1 METQQGVA
9 KAKTREEV
17 QGSVENRPPLLNLP
31 IPPATLPILNNSK
44 TAKKK
49 VQSRQ
54 GATHAAWADIA
65 GQPSTSARRVF
76 CDPRTED
83 WRKSEKTR
91 ASAVP
96 PPTPPIIRHSFRYP
110 TLAPTAA
117 SVAGTTRESV
127 RACADHKR
135 RQAPGSSPTRDPA
148 LLHSLGH
155 RNKTSSSPHASHA
168 LLSIEQKQ
176 RLLKKKKLFMQGF
189 DPWTL
194 RVF

>member
-1 METQQGVA
+1 LETQQGVA

-83 WRKSEKTR
+83 WRKSENKGQRRPAHPPLPSLGIPSDIQHSHPLLQAWPERRGR
-91 ASAVP
+91 ACARVQITKEDKPPEAARLVTPPSSIRWGTEIKLLH
-96 PPTPPIIRHSFRYP
+96 PPTPRTRSFP
-110 TLAPTAA
+110 
-117 SVAGTTRESV
+117 
-127 RACADHKR
+127 
-135 RQAPGSSPTRDPA
+135 SSKN
-148 LLHSLGH
+148 SGC
-155 RNKTSSSPHASHA
+155 
-168 LLSIEQKQ
+168 
-176 RLLKKKKLFMQGF
+176 
-189 DPWTL
+189 
-194 RVF
+194 